1 MSATTGISQET
12 LKKQRYRGSSPY
24 KYIKGKDDTCK
35 NILKKT
41 QKKRMKN
48 IPKRLRNVVY
58 VDLKT
63 NTVSCDGNMKTSV
76 DGHPRVYMSFSSK
89 RSKVGKMIE
98 DRNQVRCSYC
108 GRQFIRK

>member
-1 MSATTGISQET
+1 MAKNRIIPIMTQ
-12 LKKQRYRGSSPY
+12 Y
-24 KYIKGKDDTCK
+24 KNYEVYNWYIKGKDDTYK
-35 NILKKT
+35 NILKT
-41 QKKRMKN
+41 PQKKRMKN
-48 IPKRLRNVVY
+48 IPKRRENVTY
-58 VDLKT
+58 VDLKID
-63 NTVSCDGNMKTSV
+63 TVFCDGNMKTSV